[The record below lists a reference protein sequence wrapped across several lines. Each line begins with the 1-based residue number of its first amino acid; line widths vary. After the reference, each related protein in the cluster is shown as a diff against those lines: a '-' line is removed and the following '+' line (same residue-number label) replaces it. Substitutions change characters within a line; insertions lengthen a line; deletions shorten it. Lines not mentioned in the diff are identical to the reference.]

1 MVHAVVKS
9 SKKSRNSSPEKVFE
23 LLATIQEE
31 WQRIPEKHKY
41 TMYN

>member
-1 MVHAVVKS
+1 MDACSCKEQQEIE
-9 SKKSRNSSPEKVFE
+9 SSPEKVFE

-41 TMYN
+41 IM